1 MEFDR
6 DQQGQRIALG
16 QGTFGKVYLA
26 HDRVKYKKYAVK
38 EIPMRNPS
46 YKADLE
52 NEIKNL
58 ARLKHKNSSLFF
70 LSDYSTSLP
79 SLVVSYYGT
88 ATDSTRKPAIFQVIM
103 EYIDGYEKNK

>member
-1 MEFDR
+1 MFVLQLEFVR

-16 QGTFGKVYLA
+16 QGTYGKVYLA
-26 HDRVKYKKYAVK
+26 QDRIRWKKYAVK

-58 ARLKHKNSSLFF
+58 ARLKHKNSS
-70 LSDYSTSLP
+70 
-79 SLVVSYYGT
+79 
-88 ATDSTRKPAIFQVIM
+88 
-103 EYIDGYEKNK
+103 